1 MNNAVLNR
9 AVLGCAYVGTADVGG
24 VGVMGALDEGEV
36 QPYIKGHV
44 TDGSSTFTF
53 NVNKNQSVT
62 VPVDGNGN
70 WKWVVDRTITSFEK
84 LVQNKTNID
93 KLYINLQSVSNL
105 TSCYYM
111 CENASNLKEIAI
123 VGDWA
128 SVTNAERMFYNTKL
142 TTLTIKGQFAPI
154 QMANFAFV
162 GTNNADLLF
171 PKEMFRN
178 ATTLNRAFMGANVK
192 LLDLSLA
199 DNCSDFSYIGQNN
212 NNLVTLKLP
221 NIKVNATFICGNS
234 TNLENIEV
242 LSTKSNLDFQK
253 CGKLTEQSIVNI
265 FNAVAAD
272 GVVLTFHQNVWNMI
286 MREIDV
292 QGSPIQVA
300 YQNMIDNYDVTIAN
314 ASFDA
319 EIEYLKGDGNAY
331 IKTNDLF
338 KINTIIK
345 IIVTNSD
352 VLHENRYH
360 IVGTFKSG
368 ARYRISTMDFKIT
381 TYYWYGASS
390 SADVGDLSTTKT
402 TYVITYNSLKK
413 YQNNSIVK
421 DLSFKTEYVS
431 NNVPI
436 SMFFCD
442 ESGDF
447 YEHFLG
453 EIYACQIYE
462 GDTLVRDFIPVRKG
476 TTGYMYDKVSGNL
489 FGNSGTGDFILGN
502 DK

>member
-1 MNNAVLNR
+1 M
-9 AVLGCAYVGTADVGG
+9 
-24 VGVMGALDEGEV
+24 
-36 QPYIKGHV
+36 
-44 TDGSSTFTF
+44 
-53 NVNKNQSVT
+53 
-62 VPVDGNGN
+62 
-70 WKWVVDRTITSFEK
+70 
-84 LVQNKTNID
+84 
-93 KLYINLQSVSNL
+93 
-105 TSCYYM
+105 
-111 CENASNLKEIAI
+111 
-123 VGDWA
+123 
-128 SVTNAERMFYNTKL
+128 
-142 TTLTIKGQFAPI
+142 
-154 QMANFAFV
+154 
-162 GTNNADLLF
+162 
-171 PKEMFRN
+171 
-178 ATTLNRAFMGANVK
+178 
-192 LLDLSLA
+192 
-199 DNCSDFSYIGQNN
+199 
-212 NNLVTLKLP
+212 
-221 NIKVNATFICGNS
+221 
-234 TNLENIEV
+234 
-242 LSTKSNLDFQK
+242 
-253 CGKLTEQSIVNI
+253 
-265 FNAVAAD
+265 AAD

-338 KINTIIK
+338 KINTTIK

-360 IVGTFKSG
+360 IVGTFKGG
-368 ARYRISTMDFKIT
+368 ARYRISTMNSNST

-390 SADVGDLSTTKT
+390 SVGVGDLSTSKT

-421 DLSFKTEYVS
+421 DLSFETEYVS

-436 SMFFCD
+436 SMFFCN
-442 ESGDF
+442 ESSDF

-489 FGNSGTGDFILGN
+489 FGNSGTGDFVLGN

>member
-1 MNNAVLNR
+1 MNRAVLNR
-9 AVLGCAYVGTADVGG
+9 AVLDCAYVGAADVGG

-36 QPYIKGHV
+36 QPYIKGHI

-53 NVNKNQSVT
+53 KINNVDVT
-62 VPVDGNGN
+62 VPVDASGN
-70 WKWVVDRTITSFEK
+70 WKWVVDRTITSLKHSF
-84 LVQNKTNID
+84 T
-93 KLYINLQSVSNL
+93 NL
-105 TSCYYM
+105 TQLDEITFKNIKTTADCQQTFANCTGLKKIVLDKSLSDTTTLYGFLTGTSTGKTVILKGVTFSKAQSCWRAFIG
-111 CENASNLKEIAI
+111 CEEI
-123 VGDWA
+123 VGLQTCTFEA
-128 SVTNAERMFYNTKL
+128 TTNCYQMFY
-142 TTLTIKGQFAPI
+142 
-154 QMANFAFV
+154 AFY
-162 GTNNADLLF
+162 GET
-171 PKEMFRN
+171 
-178 ATTLNRAFMGANVK
+178 
-192 LLDLSLA
+192 LDLSSAEFTDKITSTNMIFGALSA
-199 DNCSDFSYIGQNN
+199 TNVKAMKNI
-212 NNLVTLKLP
+212 
-221 NIKVNATFICGNS
+221 NIKK
-234 TNLENIEV
+234 IEV
-242 LSTKSNLDFQK
+242 SISFSLYQN
-253 CGKLTEQSIVNI
+253 LTEQSIVNL

-272 GVVLTFHQNVWNMI
+272 SVVLTFHQNVWNMI

-338 KINTIIK
+338 KINTTIK

-352 VLHENRYH
+352 VLHEYRHH
-360 IVGTFKSG
+360 IVGTFKGG
-368 ARYRISTMDFKIT
+368 ARYRISTTDSNIT

-390 SADVGDLSTTKT
+390 SANVGDLSTTKT

-421 DLSFKTEYVS
+421 DLSFETEYVS

-442 ESGDF
+442 ESSDF

-462 GDTLVRDFIPVRKG
+462 NDTLVRDFIPVRKG